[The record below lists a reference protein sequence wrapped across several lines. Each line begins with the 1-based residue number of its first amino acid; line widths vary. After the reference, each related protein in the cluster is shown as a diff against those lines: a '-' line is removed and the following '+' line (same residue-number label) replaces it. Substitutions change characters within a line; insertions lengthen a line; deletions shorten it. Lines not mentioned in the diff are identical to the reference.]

1 MSQPKLSFAA
11 AIYDRTLPLYTGE
24 VTVEG
29 VDFEF
34 ATSDNVGELFGRVAK
49 GEFDAA
55 EFSFSEFVS
64 RMGSGNSPYV
74 ALPAFL
80 SRNFR
85 HSLIFVNRQAG
96 IAKPTDLE
104 GRRVGTATYTIA
116 DMVWVRAI
124 LQRECG
130 VDLSRIKWVASTAG
144 FNRPLLPLLK
154 PVAIENDP
162 SGKPLTQLLE
172 EGEIDALVTNVPGPL
187 RSSPRVELLFPNFHE
202 MERAYY
208 RRTRIF
214 PILHIVVMRRTF
226 YQEHPGAAASFYK
239 ALCQARERAL
249 QKLRGP
255 GALPYMLPWLAT
267 ELAEIDHVFGGDPWP
282 YGVEANRPTIEA
294 FVSAMVEQ
302 GMIAA
307 PIAPEALF
315 LATGD

>member
-24 VTVEG
+24 VKVEG
-29 VDFEF
+29 FDFHFE
-34 ATSDNVGELFGRVAK
+34 TSDNVGELFGRVAR

-64 RMGSGNSPYV
+64 RMGAGNCPYIG
-74 ALPAFL
+74 LPAFL

-85 HSLIFVNRQAG
+85 HSLVFVNRAAG
-96 IAKPTDLE
+96 IAGPRDLE

-124 LQRECG
+124 LHEAG

-144 FNRPLLPLLK
+144 FNRPLLPLLR
-154 PVAIENDP
+154 PVAIENDS
-162 SGKPLTQLLE
+162 SGKPLTQMLE
-172 EGEIDALVTNVPGPL
+172 DGDIDALVTNVPGSL
-187 RSSPRVELLFPNFHE
+187 RSSPKAALLFPNFHE
-202 MERAYY
+202 MEREYY

-214 PILHIVVMRRTF
+214 PILHVVVMRRAF
-226 YQEHPGAAASFYK
+226 HEAHPEAAASLYHG
-239 ALCQARERAL
+239 LCQARERGVRR
-249 QKLRGP
+249 LRGP

-267 ELAEIDHVFGGDPWP
+267 ELAEIDQVFGGDPWP
-282 YGVEANRPTIEA
+282 YGVKSNRPTIEA

-302 GMIAA
+302 GMLAA
-307 PIAPEALF
+307 PIAPDDLF
-315 LATGD
+315 VTPAD